1 MPTMHS
7 NLGELH
13 PGRSRVLHEP
23 RRPPSAKGLP
33 THLTVAFPGRELHI
47 ELFHEH
53 RALFAG
59 FWETEISL
67 DGEPAFPAAD
77 YEETCWVADRDVN
90 YLELEIHL
98 GGGLRL
104 ERHLVFAREEQLV
117 FLADAVFGPRSGKWH
132 YRGSLPLAEGMRFQA
147 DRQHAEGA
155 IRGKKRL
162 ATVLP
167 PALPEWQSAD
177 GSGHLRQQGQKLEL
191 AQTAVGRNLFAPL
204 LIDLKTRRFGKPLT
218 WRQLTVAG
226 SQEILPLDSAV
237 GYRVMIGKEQWL
249 IYRSLSP
256 RANRTLLGHNLTS
269 EFLLARFLKSG
280 EVETLIEVE

>member
-23 RRPPSAKGLP
+23 RRPTPARVLP

-47 ELFHEH
+47 ELSLGD

-59 FWETEISL
+59 FWEAEISF
-67 DGEPAFPAAD
+67 DGEPALPAAD
-77 YEETCWVADRDVN
+77 YEETCWVADKDVN
-90 YLELEIHL
+90 YLELEIPL
-98 GGGLRL
+98 SGGLRL

-117 FLADAVFGPRSGKWH
+117 FLADAVFGPRTGKLQ
-132 YRGSLPLAEGMRFQA
+132 YRSLLPLAEGMDFQA
-147 DRQHAEGA
+147 DRQSTEGA
-155 IRGKKRL
+155 ILGKTRR

-167 PALPEWQSAD
+167 PALSEWQSAD
-177 GSGHLRQQGQKLEL
+177 NPGHLRQQGRKLEL

-204 LIDLKTRRFGKPLT
+204 LIDLKARRFGKPLT
-218 WRQLTVAG
+218 WRQLTVAE
-226 SQEILPLDSAV
+226 SLEIQPPDSAV

-256 RANRTLLGHNLTS
+256 RANRTLLGHNLSS
-269 EFLLARFLKSG
+269 EFLLARFLKNG